1 MALTIGDFTAN
12 LSIND
17 EQFKAVLGEMQKKFD
32 EAKGLMLK
40 SADEW
45 GAGVS
50 QRLSAAHGPVV
61 GTAANIGIQAATALG
76 GGLLSIL
83 SGPVIALL
91 GQGIQAGLNV
101 ALGFISDNF
110 QPALA
115 AVSGF
120 ITGTVVPAF
129 QSLGNWI
136 AANKTPIMIVGGTLL
151 TFFLPA
157 LIQVGIQAAIA
168 AAGMV
173 VSFAQ
178 MAAGAVASGATAV
191 GAWIAMSAQA
201 TWSAAK
207 SVAAGVAAAF
217 QWGVMGWAALA
228 SAAQTVAAWVM
239 MTVAGETQTA
249 QFIAQ
254 VATKIAGWVSM
265 GVAALAAA
273 AQVVAGWLMMG
284 VQAAIAVA
292 EFVAQVAVT
301 IAQWVL
307 MGLSALATA
316 AQVVAAWVMMGVES
330 LIAGAKMAA
339 AWLLAMGP
347 IPLIIAAVVA
357 LVALIIANWDTIVA
371 WTKAAFQAIWD
382 FLVMVWNAIVAGI
395 QVAIN
400 GVIAAIG
407 WLGRLPGMVIG
418 WFGSIAGGAVGKLGE
433 LLSWLGGLPGMI
445 LGALGNLG
453 NLLLDVGR
461 SILEGLW
468 NGIKNAATWIKDKII
483 GLIQDI
489 IPGPIKSILGINSP
503 SKVAAELGRWVPLGL
518 AQGIEQTSGAVA
530 RASTQLA
537 GLVASRLGDLA
548 TVQPR
553 ALAFA
558 GAGFAADAPR
568 PDRAVVHI
576 ENFYATPSQTPA
588 DIAGDLDWMSR
599 GGG

>member
-32 EAKGLMLK
+32 EAKATMLK
-40 SADEW
+40 AADEW

-50 QRLSAAHGPVV
+50 QRLGASHGPIV
-61 GTAANIGIQAATALG
+61 GTAASIGLQAATALG

-91 GQGIQAGLNV
+91 GEGIQAGLNV
-101 ALGFISDNF
+101 ALAFISDNF

-129 QSLGNWI
+129 QALGDWI
-136 AANKTPIMIVGGTLL
+136 AANQTPIMIVGGALL

-157 LIQVGIQAAIA
+157 LVQVEIQAAIA
-168 AAGMV
+168 AAAMIASFASMAASAV
-173 VSFAQ
+173 VS
-178 MAAGAVASGATAV
+178 AATTVASF
-191 GAWIAMSAQA
+191 IAMSVQA
-201 TWSAAK
+201 AISAAQF
-207 SVAAGVAAAF
+207 VAQSAIAIV
-217 QWGVMGWAALA
+217 QWGLMGWAALA
-228 SAAQTVAAWVM
+228 S
-239 MTVAGETQTA
+239 
-249 QFIAQ
+249 
-254 VATKIAGWVSM
+254 
-265 GVAALAAA
+265 
-273 AQVVAGWLMMG
+273 
-284 VQAAIAVA
+284 
-292 EFVAQVAVT
+292 
-301 IAQWVL
+301 
-307 MGLSALATA
+307 A

-330 LIAGAKMAA
+330 LVNAARMAA

-347 IPLIIAAVVA
+347 IPIIIAAVVA

-382 FLVMVWNAIVAGI
+382 FLKMVWNAIVSAI

-400 GVIAAIG
+400 AVIGAIS
-407 WLGRLPGMVIG
+407 WLGQLPGMVIG
-418 WFGSIAGGAVGKLGE
+418 WFGSIFSGAVGKLGE

-445 LGALGNLG
+445 LRALGNLG
-453 NLLLDVGR
+453 SLLLDVGA

-468 NGIKNAATWIKDKII
+468 NGIKNAANWIKDKII
-483 GLIQDI
+483 GLIKDI

-518 AQGIEQTSGAVA
+518 AQGIEQTSAAVA

-537 GLVASRLGDLA
+537 GLVTNRLGDL
-548 TVQPR
+548 TPLQPR

-558 GAGFAADAPR
+558 GAGFAADALQPE
-568 PDRAVVHI
+568 RAVVHI

>member
-32 EAKGLMLK
+32 EAKNLMLK
-40 SADEW
+40 SADDW

-91 GQGIQAGLNV
+91 GQGIQAGLNA
-101 ALGFISDNF
+101 ALGFISQNF

-120 ITGTVVPAF
+120 ISGTVVPVF
-129 QSLGNWI
+129 QALASWI
-136 AANKTPIMIVGGTLL
+136 EANKTPIMIVGGALL

-157 LIQVGIQAAIA
+157 LVQVGIQAAIA
-168 AAGMV
+168 AAGMIASFATMAASAV
-173 VSFAQ
+173 VS
-178 MAAGAVASGATAV
+178 AATTVAS
-191 GAWIAMSAQA
+191 WIAMSTQA
-201 TWSAAK
+201 AISGAISLGTMIQQ
-207 SVAAGVAAAF
+207 VF
-217 QWGVMGWAALA
+217 QWGLMGWA
-228 SAAQTVAAWVM
+228 
-239 MTVAGETQTA
+239 
-249 QFIAQ
+249 
-254 VATKIAGWVSM
+254 
-265 GVAALAAA
+265 
-273 AQVVAGWLMMG
+273 
-284 VQAAIAVA
+284 
-292 EFVAQVAVT
+292 
-301 IAQWVL
+301 
-307 MGLSALATA
+307 ALATA
-316 AQVVAAWVMMGVES
+316 AQVVGAWIMMGVES

-382 FLVMVWNAIVAGI
+382 FLVMVWNAIVAAI

-407 WLGRLPGMVIG
+407 WLGRLPGMVLG
-418 WFGSIAGGAVGKLGE
+418 WFGSIASGAVGKLGE

-483 GLIQDI
+483 GLIKDI

-553 ALAFA
+553 ALAVA